1 MPRPRSRLSPLS
13 LPPRP
18 GYLKVPI
25 FWGRRGTQS
34 ADVDAK
40 QKNEASAFLL
50 LENSSVASSPEAAYK
65 KKRRQK
71 MVRKGYENFAS
82 ASVGY
87 SPVLSNQL

>member
-1 MPRPRSRLSPLS
+1 MLGKTTFLHPS
-13 LPPRP
+13 LAFC
-18 GYLKVPI
+18 KAI

-40 QKNEASAFLL
+40 PKNEASAFLL

-87 SPVLSNQL
+87 SPVSSKI